1 LSSST
6 AVQASNLTYE
16 YPARGKAAARRALDG
31 VSFDVRRGEIFA
43 LLGPNGGGKTT
54 LFKILSTAFSPTQG
68 NASILGFDI
77 QKQADEVRQR
87 IGVVFQNPSLDKK
100 LTVLENLRY
109 HGQLYG
115 LRGSKLNTRVS
126 EMMER
131 LAVADR
137 ARHLVETLSGGLA
150 RRVELAKGLL
160 HRPELLILDEPS
172 VGLDPGARHDLWL
185 YLQKLRE
192 KEGVTILVTTHLID
206 EGDRSDHVLILN
218 QGKIMAIGTPDSLK
232 QEIGG
237 DVISITAR
245 DAERLSAAIHEKF
258 SITPKIVNGTLRV
271 EKAQGHTFIGNVV
284 EAFPDM
290 IDSVSLSKPT
300 LEDVFIARTGHR
312 FWEEHESA

>member
-1 LSSST
+1 MSSPA
-6 AVQASNLTYE
+6 AVHASNLTYE
-16 YPARGKAAARRALDG
+16 YPARGKVAARRALDG
-31 VSFDVRRGEIFA
+31 VSFEVRRGEIFA

-68 NASILGFDI
+68 TALIFGFDV

-115 LRGSKLNTRVS
+115 LRGSDLNTRVS
-126 EMMER
+126 EMMDR

-137 ARHLVETLSGGLA
+137 AKDLVETLSGGLA

-206 EGDRSDHVLILN
+206 EGDRSDRVLVLN
-218 QGKIMAIGTPDSLK
+218 QGRIVAFDTPARLK
-232 QEIGG
+232 EQIGG
-237 DVISITAR
+237 DVISIATKEP
-245 DAERLSAAIHEKF
+245 DRLIGNIKAKF
-258 SITPKIVNGTLRV
+258 GITPTSLNGTLRI
-271 EKAQGHTFIGNVV
+271 ERPAGHAFISQVV
-284 EAFPDM
+284 DAFPDL
-290 IDSVSLSKPT
+290 IEGVNLSKPT

-312 FWEEHESA
+312 FWEEK

>member
-1 LSSST
+1 MST
-6 AVQASNLTYE
+6 TLAVQASNLVYE
-16 YPARGKAAARRALDG
+16 YPARGKAAAKRALDG
-31 VSFDVRRGEIFA
+31 VTFDVRRGEIFA

-54 LFKILSTAFSPTQG
+54 LFKILSTAFNPTQG
-68 NASILGFDI
+68 TASIFGYDI
-77 QKQADEVRQR
+77 QKQADEVRRR

-115 LRGSKLNTRVS
+115 MRGGELNSRVA

-137 ARHLVETLSGGLA
+137 ARDLVETLSGGLA

-185 YLQKLRE
+185 YLQKLRD

-206 EGDRSDHVLILN
+206 EGDRSDRVLVLN
-218 QGKIMAIGTPDSLK
+218 QGRIVALDTPARLK
-232 QEIGG
+232 EQIGG
-237 DVISITAR
+237 DVISIATR
-245 DAERLSAAIHEKF
+245 QPDQLMGRIKEKF
-258 SITPKIVNGTLRV
+258 GITPTSFNGSLRI
-271 EKAQGHTFIGNVV
+271 EKQAGHAFISQVV
-284 EAFPDM
+284 DAFPEM
-290 IDSVSLSKPT
+290 IEAVNLSKPT
-300 LEDVFIARTGHR
+300 LEDVFIARTGHK
-312 FWEEHESA
+312 FWEDK

>member
-1 LSSST
+1 LSSPT
-6 AVQASNLTYE
+6 AVQASNLVYD
-16 YPARGKAAARRALDG
+16 YPARGKAKAQRALDG

-54 LFKILSTAFSPTQG
+54 LFKILSTAVRPAEGTAAVFG
-68 NASILGFDI
+68 YDI
-77 QKQADEVRQR
+77 QKQADDVRRR

-115 LRGSKLNTRVS
+115 MRGGELNGRVS

-137 ARHLVETLSGGLA
+137 AKDLVETLSGGLA

-185 YLQKLRE
+185 YLQKLRD

-206 EGDRSDHVLILN
+206 EGDRSDRVLVLN
-218 QGKIMAIGTPDSLK
+218 RGRIVALDTPARLK
-232 QEIGG
+232 EQIGG
-237 DVISITAR
+237 DVISIATKQP
-245 DAERLSAAIHEKF
+245 DQLIGKIKEKF
-258 SITPKIVNGTLRV
+258 GITPTSLNGTLRI
-271 EKAQGHTFIGNVV
+271 EKQAGHSFISQVV
-284 EAFPDM
+284 DAFPEM
-290 IDSVSLSKPT
+290 IEGVNLSRPT

-312 FWEEHESA
+312 FWEEK

>member
-1 LSSST
+1 MSSSL
-6 AVQASNLTYE
+6 AVQATNLTFD
-16 YPARGKAAARRALDG
+16 YPARGKAAARRALNG

-54 LFKILSTAFSPTQG
+54 LFKILCTALSPTNG
-68 NASILGFDI
+68 TAVIFGFDI
-77 QKQADEVRQR
+77 QKQADEVRRR

-115 LRGSKLNTRVS
+115 LRGGELASRVS

-137 ARHLVETLSGGLA
+137 ARDLVETLSGGLA

-185 YLQKLRE
+185 YLQRLRE
-192 KEGVTILVTTHLID
+192 KEDVTILVTTHLID
-206 EGDRSDHVLILN
+206 EGDRSDRVLVLN
-218 QGKIMAIGTPDSLK
+218 EGTIVALDTPVRLK
-232 QEIGG
+232 EQIGG
-237 DVISITAR
+237 DVISIATK
-245 DAERLSAAIHEKF
+245 DPDRLVGRIREKF
-258 SITPKIVNGTLRV
+258 GITPTSFNGTLRI
-271 EKAQGHTFIGNVV
+271 EKQAGHAFISQVV
-284 EAFPDM
+284 DAFPDL
-290 IDSVSLSKPT
+290 IEAVNLSKPT

-312 FWEEHESA
+312 FWEDK

>member
-1 LSSST
+1 LSSPS
-6 AVQASNLTYE
+6 AVQATNLVFD
-16 YPARGKAAARRALDG
+16 YPARRKSPARRALDG
-31 VSFDVRRGEIFA
+31 VSFEVSRGEIFA

-54 LFKILSTAFSPTQG
+54 LFKILATALLPTQG
-68 NASILGFDI
+68 TAAIFGFDI
-77 QKQADEVRQR
+77 RKQPDEVRRR

-115 LRGSKLNTRVS
+115 LRGGELNSRVS

-137 ARHLVETLSGGLA
+137 AGNLVETLSGGLA

-185 YLQKLRE
+185 YLQRLRE

-206 EGDRSDHVLILN
+206 EGDRSNRVLVLN
-218 QGKIMAIGTPDSLK
+218 QGRIVALDTPARLK
-232 QEIGG
+232 DQIGG
-237 DVISITAR
+237 DVISIATKQPEQLIGNIKA
-245 DAERLSAAIHEKF
+245 KF
-258 SITPKIVNGTLRV
+258 GITPTSFNGTLRI
-271 EKAQGHTFIGNVV
+271 EKEAGHAFISQVV
-284 EAFPDM
+284 DAFPDL
-290 IDSVSLSKPT
+290 IDAVNFSKPT

-312 FWEEHESA
+312 FWEDQ

>member
-1 LSSST
+1 VNDSIAARALDL
-6 AVQASNLTYE
+6 VHEYKVRGQAG
-16 YPARGKAAARRALDG
+16 PRRALDG
-31 VSFDVRRGEIFA
+31 VSFEVKRGEIFA

-54 LFKILSTAFSPTQG
+54 LFKILSTALVPSGGT
-68 NASILGFDI
+68 ASIFGFDI
-77 QKQADEVRQR
+77 RKQADEVRRR

-109 HGQLYG
+109 HGQFYG
-115 LRGSKLNTRVS
+115 LRGRELTDRVT

-137 ARHLVETLSGGLA
+137 AGHLVETLSGGLA

-172 VGLDPGARHDLWL
+172 VGLDPGARHDLWV

-206 EGDRSDHVLILN
+206 EGDRSDRVLVLN
-218 QGKIMAIGTPDSLK
+218 LGRIVALDTPAALK
-232 QEIGG
+232 EQIGG
-237 DVISITAR
+237 DVISIETK
-245 DAERLSAAIHEKF
+245 EPELLSGKIQEKF
-258 SITPKIVNGTLRV
+258 GITPAALNGTLRI
-271 EKAQGHTFIGNVV
+271 EKRAGHAFISQVV
-284 EAFPDM
+284 DAFPDM
-290 IDSVSLSKPT
+290 IEAVNLSKPT

-312 FWEEHESA
+312 FWEDE

>member
-1 LSSST
+1 LSSPA
-6 AVQASNLTYE
+6 AVQASNLVYE
-16 YPARGKAAARRALDG
+16 YPARGKVEARRALDG

-54 LFKILSTAFSPTQG
+54 LFKILSTAFTPTQG
-68 NASILGFDI
+68 TAAIFGFDI

-115 LRGSKLNTRVS
+115 LRGNDLNTRVS

-137 ARHLVETLSGGLA
+137 AKHLVETLSGGLA

-185 YLQKLRE
+185 YLQRLRE

-206 EGDRSDHVLILN
+206 EGDRSDRVLVLN
-218 QGKIMAIGTPDSLK
+218 QGKIVALDTPAKLK
-232 QEIGG
+232 EQIGG
-237 DVISITAR
+237 DVISIATK
-245 DAERLSAAIHEKF
+245 DPERLIGDIKAKF
-258 SITPKIVNGTLRV
+258 GITPTSLNGTLRI
-271 EKAQGHTFIGNVV
+271 EKQAGHAFISQVV
-284 EAFPDM
+284 DAFPDL
-290 IDSVSLSKPT
+290 IDAVNLSKPT

-312 FWEEHESA
+312 FWEDK

>member
-1 LSSST
+1 LSTSN
-6 AVQASNLTYE
+6 AVHASNIVHE
-16 YPARGKAAARRALDG
+16 YPGRGKTKPRRALDG

-54 LFKILSTAFSPTQG
+54 LFKILSTAFTPTSG
-68 NASILGFDI
+68 TATIFEHDVRT
-77 QKQADEVRQR
+77 QADEVRQR

-115 LRGSKLNTRVS
+115 MRGAELTSRVN

-137 ARHLVETLSGGLA
+137 AGHLVETLSGGLA

-172 VGLDPGARHDLWL
+172 VGLDPGARHDLWI
-185 YLQKLRE
+185 YLQKLRD
-192 KEGVTILVTTHLID
+192 KEGVTILVTTHMID
-206 EGDRSDHVLILN
+206 EGDRSDRVLVLN
-218 QGKIMAIGTPDSLK
+218 QGKIVALDTPSALK
-232 QEIGG
+232 DQIGG
-237 DVISITAR
+237 DVITIVTKEQ
-245 DAERLSAAIHEKF
+245 ERLSGRIKEKF
-258 SITPKIVNGTLRV
+258 GLTAAVLNGTLRI
-271 EKAQGHTFIGNVV
+271 EKQNGHSFISQVV
-284 EAFPDM
+284 EAFPEM
-290 IDSVSLSKPT
+290 IEAVNLSKPT

-312 FWEEHESA
+312 FWEQS

>member
-16 YPARGKAAARRALDG
+16 YPAHGKAAARRALDG

-206 EGDRSDHVLILN
+206 EGDRSDRVLVLN
-218 QGKIMAIGTPDSLK
+218 QGKIVALDTPAKLK
-232 QEIGG
+232 EQIGG
-237 DVISITAR
+237 DVISIATNEP
-245 DAERLSAAIHEKF
+245 ERLIGGIKTKF
-258 SITPKIVNGTLRV
+258 GITPTSLNGTLRI
-271 EKAQGHTFIGNVV
+271 EKQAGHAFISQVV
-284 EAFPDM
+284 EAFPEL
-290 IDSVSLSKPT
+290 IEAVNLSKPT

-312 FWEEHESA
+312 FWEDK

>member
-1 LSSST
+1 MTDST
-6 AVQASNLTYE
+6 AVQASNLVHE
-16 YPARGKAAARRALDG
+16 YSVRGQANLRRALDG
-31 VSFDVRRGEIFA
+31 VSFEVKRGEIFA

-54 LFKILSTAFSPTQG
+54 LFRILSTALLPTNG
-68 NASILGFDI
+68 TASIFDFDI
-77 QKQADEVRQR
+77 RKQADEVRRR

-115 LRGSKLNTRVS
+115 LHGRELTERVT

-137 ARHLVETLSGGLA
+137 AKHMVETLSGGLA

-185 YLQKLRE
+185 YLQKLRD
-192 KEGVTILVTTHLID
+192 KEGVTILLTTHLID
-206 EGDRSDHVLILN
+206 EGDRSDRVLVLN
-218 QGKIMAIGTPDSLK
+218 LGKIVALDTPAALK
-232 QEIGG
+232 EQIGG
-237 DVISITAR
+237 DVISIATKEP
-245 DAERLSAAIHEKF
+245 ERLIGKIQERF
-258 SITPKIVNGTLRV
+258 GITPTALNGALRI
-271 EKAQGHTFIGNVV
+271 EKRAGHAFISQVV
-284 EAFPDM
+284 EAFPEM
-290 IDSVSLSKPT
+290 IEAVNLSKPT

-312 FWEEHESA
+312 FWEDK